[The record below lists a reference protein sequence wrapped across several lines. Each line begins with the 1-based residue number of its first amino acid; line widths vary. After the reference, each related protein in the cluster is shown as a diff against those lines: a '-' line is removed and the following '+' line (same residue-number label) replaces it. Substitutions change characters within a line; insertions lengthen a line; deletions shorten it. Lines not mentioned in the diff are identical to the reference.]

1 MSMEI
6 SRMSLNEKLEI
17 ISRYSTCDVA
27 DALVRLQKGQ
37 GPPFGGHVAGPFL
50 MAGSPADQGKVV
62 GSAMTVK
69 YASIHSA
76 ETAAPGQIRAPPGGQ
91 YVDAVSPGA
100 VVVIGQEEGLS
111 TALLGA
117 NMVTRM
123 KLKGAK
129 AVVVAGNIRD
139 LGELQDLGLPIWAQG
154 NSPVAYNAESKVIE
168 VDTPITVHRLRIDP
182 GDIIF
187 CDGVEGI
194 VRIPLGLL
202 DDIVSLV
209 PKLAEA
215 DNLVHRELL
224 QGATFAD
231 ATMKHPK

>member
-6 SRMSLNEKLEI
+6 SSMSLNEKLDI
-17 ISRYSTCDVA
+17 ISQYSACDVA

-37 GPPFGGHVAGPFL
+37 GPPFGGHLAGPFL
-50 MAGSPADQGKVV
+50 VSGSPADQAKVV
-62 GSAMTVK
+62 GPAMTVR

-76 ETAAPGQIRAPPGGQ
+76 ETAAHGRARAPSRGQ

-100 VVVIGQEEGLS
+100 VVVIAQEQGLS

-117 NMVTRM
+117 NMATRM

-129 AVVVAGNIRD
+129 AVVAAGNIRD
-139 LGELQDLGLPIWAQG
+139 VGEIQDIGLPIWAQG
-154 NSPVAYNAESKVIE
+154 SSPVAYSAESKVIE
-168 VDTPITVHRLRIDP
+168 VDAPITAHRLRIDP

-194 VRIPLGLL
+194 VRIPLALL
-202 DDIVSLV
+202 DDVISLV

-215 DNLVHRELL
+215 DNLIHRELL
-224 QGATFAD
+224 QGTTFAD
-231 ATMKHPK
+231 STAKHPK